1 MSDTLKPC
9 PFCGNDAIL
18 NEYRA
23 RKGYEASIQ
32 CSQCS
37 ASIVSITYDTQQEA
51 TEKVVVE
58 WNCRAYEDVKPVV
71 RGEWICYDQPMA
83 GNPYCSYAC
92 TRCGDRVPYRENY
105 CPNCGA
111 DMRERSKTK

>member
-1 MSDTLKPC
+1 MNDIVLKPC

-51 TEKVVVE
+51 TEAVVIE
-58 WNCRAYEDVKPVV
+58 WNRRAYEDVKPVV
-71 RGEWICYDQPMA
+71 RGENIATEYAECDQFICSKCGIHLQERINNGMIEA
-83 GNPYCSYAC
+83 EWLE
-92 TRCGDRVPYRENY
+92 TRNE
-105 CPNCGA
+105 
-111 DMRERSKTK
+111 S